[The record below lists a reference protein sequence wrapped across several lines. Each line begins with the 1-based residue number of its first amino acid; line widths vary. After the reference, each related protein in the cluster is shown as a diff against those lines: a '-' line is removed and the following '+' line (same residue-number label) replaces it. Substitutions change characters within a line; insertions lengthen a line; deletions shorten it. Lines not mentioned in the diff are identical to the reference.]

1 MQIDKYKNDI
11 DTPKKKE
18 QLSKI
23 NAILTK
29 NKNVDIFQ
37 SSKLDIRKWL
47 VRLYMVLWNLLVTI
61 KVLFLTDHYLCCGV
75 KYKQGVMILSKSTIV
90 GGIISLHTSDT
101 SNLLTNTQRFTSFS
115 KTTILSNLQFNVCLY
130 RFDTLEQ
137 YVKIV
142 YVIIFFN

>member
-37 SSKLDIRKWL
+37 SSKLDIRK
-47 VRLYMVLWNLLVTI
+47 
-61 KVLFLTDHYLCCGV
+61 
-75 KYKQGVMILSKSTIV
+75 
-90 GGIISLHTSDT
+90 
-101 SNLLTNTQRFTSFS
+101 
-115 KTTILSNLQFNVCLY
+115 
-130 RFDTLEQ
+130 
-137 YVKIV
+137 
-142 YVIIFFN
+142 